1 MSENKGLIQMLAQ
14 CEKSEFDEVVKS
26 YLKAIYKTKTLVIT
40 DGKNDGGLDVKVMDM
55 PLKKLQFQM
64 TVQIS
69 STAQERKKLEEKM
82 LADVAKAQ
90 KNVENYGYSDRLEF
104 FYSYPL
110 TEDFIEKRQMQ
121 AFANYGIN
129 LVILDAKRIAAQAQN
144 NPELYKSILANSG
157 YDTISVKTKDISDK
171 DKLFYDLVGFGE
183 AADVKLKIV
192 EAYILQCLYDEGSLA
207 KDELISKCMCKFRSS
222 ENEQFYS
229 KLLNRLHSRENRIS
243 YDHSAMLYKLTE
255 NEFLK
260 ISDATKKNNLD
271 EALFLSSIKKVLE
284 NYHQEKD
291 LEEYINL
298 LYSSYIHSFELR
310 LSQDSQNTIEDAK
323 SIVHFATQQL
333 KDESIAKAMVEEML
347 KICDENKYIQRNC
360 AGKVF
365 SSTIDI
371 DTLKNYADNKKRVF
385 VDTTLP
391 LHMLCFFNHPVKDVK
406 NYYYVLSC
414 SMIEFCKKRNIQLYM
429 TRTYF
434 KEVVYHVREA
444 INLIPYSQIPGI
456 EQLGG
461 SKNVFYNFYYHLRRL
476 GKLEDLTYFD
486 YLNEMKFRYYP
497 MSGTLEQELELQLN
511 NIGIRIID
519 VCKKYDIDN
528 TRKLLDLELIATGKN
543 KSQFGLNDDA
553 IMMCFL
559 ADRDI
564 ETHPIDP
571 IFVTWDRTLFKVM
584 PSFFDHNP
592 LAQRWMQFTPSQFI
606 DRYSLL
612 TFSVNEETISKEML
626 AMLSG
631 DIEERTNSLL
641 DSLSLILNPD
651 DQMGRKYI
659 DKLAAMKDNKIYIT
673 NRKSDAPQEE
683 MLDDSLDSFMNSLT
697 THYKK
702 TEKGLSR
709 LKCLFSKA
717 ELMDD
722 VIKVI
727 ADNIKEY
734 QVNKKFL
741 DTMYTSFDE
750 LIQINIIQKKD
761 L

>member
-1 MSENKGLIQMLAQ
+1 
-14 CEKSEFDEVVKS
+14 
-26 YLKAIYKTKTLVIT
+26 
-40 DGKNDGGLDVKVMDM
+40 
-55 PLKKLQFQM
+55 
-64 TVQIS
+64 
-69 STAQERKKLEEKM
+69 
-82 LADVAKAQ
+82 
-90 KNVENYGYSDRLEF
+90 
-104 FYSYPL
+104 
-110 TEDFIEKRQMQ
+110 
-121 AFANYGIN
+121 
-129 LVILDAKRIAAQAQN
+129 
-144 NPELYKSILANSG
+144 
-157 YDTISVKTKDISDK
+157 
-171 DKLFYDLVGFGE
+171 
-183 AADVKLKIV
+183 
-192 EAYILQCLYDEGSLA
+192 
-207 KDELISKCMCKFRSS
+207 
-222 ENEQFYS
+222 
-229 KLLNRLHSRENRIS
+229 
-243 YDHSAMLYKLTE
+243 
-255 NEFLK
+255 
-260 ISDATKKNNLD
+260 
-271 EALFLSSIKKVLE
+271 
-284 NYHQEKD
+284 
-291 LEEYINL
+291 
-298 LYSSYIHSFELR
+298 
-310 LSQDSQNTIEDAK
+310 
-323 SIVHFATQQL
+323 
-333 KDESIAKAMVEEML
+333 
-347 KICDENKYIQRNC
+347 
-360 AGKVF
+360 
-365 SSTIDI
+365 
-371 DTLKNYADNKKRVF
+371 
-385 VDTTLP
+385 
-391 LHMLCFFNHPVKDVK
+391 MLCFFNHPVKDVK
-406 NYYYVLSC
+406 NYYYLLSR
-414 SMIEFCKKRNIQLYM
+414 SMFEFCKKRNIQLYM

-444 INLIPYSQIPGI
+444 IDLVPYSQIPGI

-476 GKLEDLTYFD
+476 GKLGNLTYFD
-486 YLNEMKFRYYP
+486 YLNDMKFRYYP
-497 MSGTLEQELELQLN
+497 MPGTLEQELERQLN
-511 NIGIRIID
+511 SIGIRIID
-519 VCKKYDIDN
+519 ICKKYDIDN

-564 ETHPIDP
+564 EIHPIDP

-584 PSFFDHNP
+584 PSFFNHNP
-592 LAQRWMQFTPSQFI
+592 IAQRWMQFTPSQFI

-641 DSLSLILNPD
+641 DSLSLILNPE

-702 TEKGLSR
+702 TARGLNC

-722 VIKVI
+722 VIKLI

-734 QVNKKFL
+734 QENKKFL

>member
-1 MSENKGLIQMLAQ
+1 
-14 CEKSEFDEVVKS
+14 
-26 YLKAIYKTKTLVIT
+26 
-40 DGKNDGGLDVKVMDM
+40 
-55 PLKKLQFQM
+55 M
-64 TVQIS
+64 TVQKS

-157 YDTISVKTKDISDK
+157 YDTISVKTKEISDK

-243 YDHSAMLYKLTE
+243 YDHSEMLYKLTE

-271 EALFLSSIKKVLE
+271 ESLFLSSIKKVLE
-284 NYHQEKD
+284 DYHQEKD

-323 SIVHFATQQL
+323 TIVHFATQQL
-333 KDESIAKAMVEEML
+333 KDEGIAKAMVGEML

-371 DTLKNYADNKKRVF
+371 DTLKNYADNRKRVF

-497 MSGTLEQELELQLN
+497 MPGTLEQELELQLN
-511 NIGIRIID
+511 NIGIKIID
-519 VCKKYDIDN
+519 VRKKYDIDN

>member
-1 MSENKGLIQMLAQ
+1 
-14 CEKSEFDEVVKS
+14 
-26 YLKAIYKTKTLVIT
+26 
-40 DGKNDGGLDVKVMDM
+40 
-55 PLKKLQFQM
+55 
-64 TVQIS
+64 
-69 STAQERKKLEEKM
+69 
-82 LADVAKAQ
+82 
-90 KNVENYGYSDRLEF
+90 
-104 FYSYPL
+104 
-110 TEDFIEKRQMQ
+110 
-121 AFANYGIN
+121 
-129 LVILDAKRIAAQAQN
+129 
-144 NPELYKSILANSG
+144 
-157 YDTISVKTKDISDK
+157 
-171 DKLFYDLVGFGE
+171 
-183 AADVKLKIV
+183 
-192 EAYILQCLYDEGSLA
+192 
-207 KDELISKCMCKFRSS
+207 
-222 ENEQFYS
+222 
-229 KLLNRLHSRENRIS
+229 
-243 YDHSAMLYKLTE
+243 MLYKLTE
-255 NEFLK
+255 SEFLK

-271 EALFLSSIKKVLE
+271 ESLFLSSIKNVLE
-284 NYHQEKD
+284 DYHQENN

-333 KDESIAKAMVEEML
+333 KDEILAKKMVGEML

-391 LHMLCFFNHPVKDVK
+391 LHMLCFFYHPVKDVK
-406 NYYYVLSC
+406 NYYYLLSR
-414 SMIEFCKKRNIQLYM
+414 SMFEFCKKRNIQLYM

-444 INLIPYSQIPGI
+444 IDLVPYSQIPGI

-476 GKLEDLTYFD
+476 GKLGNLTYFD
-486 YLNEMKFRYYP
+486 YLNDMKFRYYP
-497 MSGTLEQELELQLN
+497 MPGTLEQELERQLN
-511 NIGIRIID
+511 SIGIRIID
-519 VCKKYDIDN
+519 ICKKYDIDN

-564 ETHPIDP
+564 EIHPIDP

-584 PSFFDHNP
+584 PSFFNHNP
-592 LAQRWMQFTPSQFI
+592 IAQRWMQFTPSQFI

-641 DSLSLILNPD
+641 DSLSLILNPE

-702 TEKGLSR
+702 TARGLNC

-722 VIKVI
+722 VIKLI

-734 QVNKKFL
+734 QENKKFL

>member
-1 MSENKGLIQMLAQ
+1 
-14 CEKSEFDEVVKS
+14 
-26 YLKAIYKTKTLVIT
+26 
-40 DGKNDGGLDVKVMDM
+40 
-55 PLKKLQFQM
+55 
-64 TVQIS
+64 
-69 STAQERKKLEEKM
+69 
-82 LADVAKAQ
+82 
-90 KNVENYGYSDRLEF
+90 
-104 FYSYPL
+104 
-110 TEDFIEKRQMQ
+110 MQ
-121 AFANYGIN
+121 
-129 LVILDAKRIAAQAQN
+129 L
-144 NPELYKSILANSG
+144 
-157 YDTISVKTKDISDK
+157 
-171 DKLFYDLVGFGE
+171 
-183 AADVKLKIV
+183 
-192 EAYILQCLYDEGSLA
+192 
-207 KDELISKCMCKFRSS
+207 
-222 ENEQFYS
+222 
-229 KLLNRLHSRENRIS
+229 
-243 YDHSAMLYKLTE
+243 
-255 NEFLK
+255 
-260 ISDATKKNNLD
+260 KKNNLD
-271 EALFLSSIKKVLE
+271 ESLFLSSIKKVLE
-284 NYHQEKD
+284 DYHQEKD

-497 MSGTLEQELELQLN
+497 MPGTLEQELELQLN

-543 KSQFGLNDDA
+543 KSQFGLNDD
-553 IMMCFL
+553 
-559 ADRDI
+559 
-564 ETHPIDP
+564 
-571 IFVTWDRTLFKVM
+571 V
-584 PSFFDHNP
+584 
-592 LAQRWMQFTPSQFI
+592 
-606 DRYSLL
+606 
-612 TFSVNEETISKEML
+612 
-626 AMLSG
+626 LS
-631 DIEERTNSLL
+631 
-641 DSLSLILNPD
+641 
-651 DQMGRKYI
+651 
-659 DKLAAMKDNKIYIT
+659 
-673 NRKSDAPQEE
+673 
-683 MLDDSLDSFMNSLT
+683 
-697 THYKK
+697 
-702 TEKGLSR
+702 
-709 LKCLFSKA
+709 C
-717 ELMDD
+717 
-722 VIKVI
+722 
-727 ADNIKEY
+727 
-734 QVNKKFL
+734 
-741 DTMYTSFDE
+741 
-750 LIQINIIQKKD
+750 
-761 L
+761 

>member
-1 MSENKGLIQMLAQ
+1 
-14 CEKSEFDEVVKS
+14 
-26 YLKAIYKTKTLVIT
+26 
-40 DGKNDGGLDVKVMDM
+40 
-55 PLKKLQFQM
+55 
-64 TVQIS
+64 
-69 STAQERKKLEEKM
+69 
-82 LADVAKAQ
+82 
-90 KNVENYGYSDRLEF
+90 
-104 FYSYPL
+104 
-110 TEDFIEKRQMQ
+110 
-121 AFANYGIN
+121 
-129 LVILDAKRIAAQAQN
+129 
-144 NPELYKSILANSG
+144 
-157 YDTISVKTKDISDK
+157 
-171 DKLFYDLVGFGE
+171 
-183 AADVKLKIV
+183 
-192 EAYILQCLYDEGSLA
+192 
-207 KDELISKCMCKFRSS
+207 
-222 ENEQFYS
+222 
-229 KLLNRLHSRENRIS
+229 
-243 YDHSAMLYKLTE
+243 
-255 NEFLK
+255 
-260 ISDATKKNNLD
+260 
-271 EALFLSSIKKVLE
+271 
-284 NYHQEKD
+284 
-291 LEEYINL
+291 
-298 LYSSYIHSFELR
+298 
-310 LSQDSQNTIEDAK
+310 
-323 SIVHFATQQL
+323 
-333 KDESIAKAMVEEML
+333 
-347 KICDENKYIQRNC
+347 
-360 AGKVF
+360 
-365 SSTIDI
+365 
-371 DTLKNYADNKKRVF
+371 
-385 VDTTLP
+385 
-391 LHMLCFFNHPVKDVK
+391 
-406 NYYYVLSC
+406 
-414 SMIEFCKKRNIQLYM
+414 M

-461 SKNVFYNFYYHLRRL
+461 SKNVFYNFYYHLKRL

-497 MSGTLEQELELQLN
+497 MPGTLEQELELQLN
-511 NIGIRIID
+511 NIGIKIID
-519 VCKKYDIDN
+519 VRKKYDIDN

-702 TEKGLSR
+702 TEKGLNR

-761 L
+761 LQE

>member
-64 TVQIS
+64 TVQKS

-90 KNVENYGYSDRLEF
+90 RNVENYGYSDRLEF

-271 EALFLSSIKKVLE
+271 ESLFLSSIKKVLE
-284 NYHQEKD
+284 DYHQEKD

-497 MSGTLEQELELQLN
+497 MPGTLEQELELQLN

-519 VCKKYDIDN
+519 VCKK
-528 TRKLLDLELIATGKN
+528 K
-543 KSQFGLNDDA
+543 
-553 IMMCFL
+553 
-559 ADRDI
+559 
-564 ETHPIDP
+564 
-571 IFVTWDRTLFKVM
+571 
-584 PSFFDHNP
+584 
-592 LAQRWMQFTPSQFI
+592 
-606 DRYSLL
+606 
-612 TFSVNEETISKEML
+612 
-626 AMLSG
+626 
-631 DIEERTNSLL
+631 
-641 DSLSLILNPD
+641 
-651 DQMGRKYI
+651 
-659 DKLAAMKDNKIYIT
+659 
-673 NRKSDAPQEE
+673 
-683 MLDDSLDSFMNSLT
+683 
-697 THYKK
+697 
-702 TEKGLSR
+702 
-709 LKCLFSKA
+709 
-717 ELMDD
+717 
-722 VIKVI
+722 
-727 ADNIKEY
+727 
-734 QVNKKFL
+734 
-741 DTMYTSFDE
+741 
-750 LIQINIIQKKD
+750 
-761 L
+761 